1 MTCWFYVKGK
11 NWVTS
16 NVSVLHT
23 GIWPSPEIW
32 YIWSD
37 KSFAAQ
43 CILESWLTCTASHV
57 QGLASVWMQSCHG
70 HSCELSFL
78 LFAVLIDK
86 VPVGSVN
93 GIFLASVGL
102 AIVIICIIL
111 RPGMKWMWLWQL
123 HFHSLHKDSMVRVF
137 KFGISPVHWV
147 PVLLVVE
154 LLLIAPLAVQLLL
167 LLRIKP
173 PMRWQ
178 WTVSALLGL
187 ELLQFGERENSWNA
201 RKERREVA

>member
-1 MTCWFYVKGK
+1 MSPYSTLEFDP
-11 NWVTS
+11 
-16 NVSVLHT
+16 VLK
-23 GIWPSPEIW
+23 IW

-37 KSFAAQ
+37 KSFAA
-43 CILESWLTCTASHV
+43 SWKVDLPV
-57 QGLASVWMQSCHG
+57 LPLMFRDWPQSGCRVAMAIPVNCP
-70 HSCELSFL
+70 SCYFSL
-78 LFAVLIDK
+78 LIDK

-111 RPGMKWMWLWQL
+111 RPGMKWIWLWQL
-123 HFHSLHKDSMVRVF
+123 HFHGVHKDSMVWVF
-137 KFGISPVHWV
+137 KFWISPVHWV
-147 PVLLVVE
+147 AVLLVVE